1 MAFIETPRFPDS
13 ISYGS
18 KGGPKFNTIIT
29 TVNSGYEY
37 NNINWDQAR
46 HSYDVAMGVRSL
58 SELSQLVSFFQI
70 TRGKG
75 HYFRYK
81 DWADYKSCDID
92 DTVDDEDQVFGIGD
106 AVSTE
111 FQLIKTYDLNGGVVN
126 QRDIKKPVYQ
136 TIVIAINGTPQIE
149 DTYTGTFPNLVST
162 TNNNYWIDYTTGIV
176 TFNSAP
182 ASSASITWG
191 GEFDVP
197 CRFDTDELQLSMDFY
212 GYGSTGVPV
221 IEVRV

>member
-1 MAFIETPRFPDS
+1 MAFIESPRFPDN

-18 KGGPKFNTIIT
+18 KGGPKFNTVIT
-29 TVNSGYEY
+29 TVNSGFEY

-46 HSYDVAMGVRSL
+46 HSYDVAMGVRTL
-58 SELSQLVSFFQI
+58 AELSDLVSFFQI

-81 DWADYKSCDID
+81 DWADYKSCALDA
-92 DTVDDEDQVFGIGD
+92 TPVNSDQVFGIGD
-106 AVSTE
+106 GVTLS
-111 FQLIKTYDLNGGVVN
+111 FQLIKTYDLSGGVIN
-126 QRDIKKPVYQ
+126 QRDIKKPV
-136 TIVIAINGTPQIE
+136 NGTILIAVSGGAQVE
-149 DTYTGTFPNLVST
+149 TTDYT
-162 TNNNYWIDYTTGIV
+162 IDYTTGIV
-176 TFNSAP
+176 TFVSAP

-212 GYGSTGVPV
+212 GHGSTGVPV